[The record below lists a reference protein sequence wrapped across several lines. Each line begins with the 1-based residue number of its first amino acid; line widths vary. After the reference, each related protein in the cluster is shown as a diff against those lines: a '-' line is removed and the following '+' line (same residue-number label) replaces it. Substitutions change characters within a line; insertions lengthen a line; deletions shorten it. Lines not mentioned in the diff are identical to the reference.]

1 LNNNL
6 KIVLGSK
13 WFEVVLRWILGL
25 TFIYASYHK
34 IIDPAQFAKVI
45 YGYELVPAAV
55 INLVAIILPFL
66 ELIAGIAL
74 ILGIYPRSA
83 VLIINVLLVGF
94 IVLLSVNLIRGH
106 EFDCG
111 CFAFEE
117 YGQASNNRSLLLRD
131 IIYLLLGLHILFFKN
146 TRKACILQGGK

>member
-1 LNNNL
+1 MNRNL
-6 KIVLGSK
+6 KIVLDSSRL
-13 WFEVVLRWILGL
+13 EVLARWVLGL

-34 IIDPAQFAKVI
+34 IIDPPQFAKVI
-45 YGYELVPAAV
+45 YGYELFPAAV

-74 ILGIYPRSA
+74 ILGVYPRSA
-83 VLIINVLLVGF
+83 ALIVNLLLVGF
-94 IVLLSVNLIRGH
+94 IVILAVNLIRGH

-117 YGQASNNRSLLLRD
+117 YGQASGNRSLILRD
-131 IIYLLLGLHILFFKN
+131 IGYLLLGLHILFFRN
-146 TRKACILQGGK
+146 TRIACIHS

>member
-1 LNNNL
+1 MDSTRLEM
-6 KIVLGSK
+6 VA
-13 WFEVVLRWILGL
+13 RWVLGL

-34 IIDPAQFAKVI
+34 IITPAQFAKVI
-45 YGYELVPAAV
+45 YGYELFPAAV

-66 ELIAGIAL
+66 ELVTGIAL

-83 VLIINVLLVGF
+83 ALIINVLLIGF

-111 CFAFEE
+111 CFAFKE
-117 YGQASNNRSLLLRD
+117 YGQASNNRSLILRD
-131 IIYLLLGLHILFFKN
+131 IVYLLLGLHILFFKN
-146 TRKACILQGGK
+146 TRKACIRKPSG

>member
-1 LNNNL
+1 M
-6 KIVLGSK
+6 VLGSN
-13 WFEVVLRWILGL
+13 WFEVVIRWILGL

-111 CFAFEE
+111 CFAVKE